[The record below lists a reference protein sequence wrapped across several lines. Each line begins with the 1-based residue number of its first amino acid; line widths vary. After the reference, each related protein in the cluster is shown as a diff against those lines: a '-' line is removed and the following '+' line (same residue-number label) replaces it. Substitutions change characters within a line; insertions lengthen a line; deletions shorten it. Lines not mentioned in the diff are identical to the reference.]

1 VSPRRQRG
9 RRVAAA
15 GAGPLHEGQGTGWP
29 PGPHSRR
36 IAWVAFA
43 LVVVAAGAWFLGHR
57 LPHAPLGIRGP
68 APASDLIAALD
79 PETVLRT
86 ADSLGRAGRHF
97 ASLPYY
103 RQALRNV
110 RAPSWQLH
118 FNHGMALYNA
128 TLEIEARNGVPVSA
142 VRSSWERV
150 GCMREAMQE
159 ILAAERMAP
168 AQREL
173 AFVRA
178 TRARMLWIWGLPWE
192 TFAAFREAQFAD
204 PADRALVLQANR
216 YMDLLR
222 SPATSGLGDSAAS
235 VPVAPEVR

>member
-68 APASDLIAALD
+68 APASDVVTALD

-103 RQALRNV
+103 RQALRNA

-118 FNHGMALYNA
+118 LNYGMALYNA
-128 TLEIEARNGVPVSA
+128 TLELEARNGLPVSA

-150 GCMREAMQE
+150 ACMREAVQE
-159 ILAAERMAP
+159 LLAAER
-168 AQREL
+168 L
-173 AFVRA
+173 ARTPRDLALVRT
-178 TRARMLWIWGLPWE
+178 TRARMLWLWGLPWE
-192 TFAAFREAQFAD
+192 TFAAYREAQSAD
-204 PADRALVLQANR
+204 PADHALALQADR

-222 SPATSGLGDSAAS
+222 SPATSGLAEPGTRAPAS
-235 VPVAPEVR
+235 R